1 MKLHRIFQLFL
12 TMLITFGML
21 QSVWAGPKFIT
32 PRKMVVDYNKREKKA
47 PETIKKKLKSMR
59 THIKAKKLTFGV
71 GYTTALDFSKKQ
83 ITGAKVPAGL
93 PKLAKEQNVLAAKF
107 LKSAPSLKEVP
118 ACSASAHSFDL
129 RIAKGATGV
138 RDQGACG
145 SCWAFATHGAFEGSY
160 RVVNKVAI
168 DSSEQATVDC
178 SRYGKG
184 CNGGWWAFGDFIK
197 KGNSTEASYPYTA
210 TRGKCQRKIDR
221 IYKASAWG
229 YVDPSRA
236 IPSVNKIKQALCKY
250 GPLAVAVNVTDLFQ
264 AYIGGVFNEKDLT
277 TVNHGVTLIG
287 WDDSKGAWLI
297 KNSWGTG
304 WGNTCGGTERGY
316 MWIAYGS
323 NNIGYGAAWG
333 IAAKLGSK

>member
-1 MKLHRIFQLFL
+1 MKRYRIFQLFM
-12 TMLITFGML
+12 TMLLTFGML
-21 QSVWAGPKFIT
+21 QSVWAGPIT
-32 PRKMVVDYNKREKKA
+32 PKKMVVDYNKREQKA
-47 PETIKKKLKSMR
+47 PEKIKEKLKSMR
-59 THIKAKKLTFGV
+59 THIKAKKLTFNV
-71 GYTTALDFSKKQ
+71 GYTTALDFSKNQ
-83 ITGAKVPAGL
+83 ITGAKVPADL

-118 ACSASAHSFDL
+118 TCSASASSLDL
-129 RIAKGATGV
+129 RTKGATTGV

-145 SCWAFATHGAFEGSY
+145 SCWAFATQGAFEGSY
-160 RVVNKVAI
+160 RVVNNVAI

-197 KGNSTEASYPYTA
+197 RGNPTEASYPYTA
-210 TRGKCQRKIDR
+210 KRGKCKRKIDR
-221 IYKASAWG
+221 VYKASAWG
-229 YVDPSRA
+229 YVDPSPG
-236 IPSVNKIKQALCKY
+236 IPSVDKIKQALCKY

-264 AYIGGVFNEKDLT
+264 AYTGGVFNEKNLT

-287 WDDSKGAWLI
+287 WDDSMGAWLI

-304 WGNTCGGTERGY
+304 WGTAAGGPERGY

-323 NNIGYGAAWG
+323 NNIGYCAAWG
-333 IAAKLGSK
+333 IAAELGPK